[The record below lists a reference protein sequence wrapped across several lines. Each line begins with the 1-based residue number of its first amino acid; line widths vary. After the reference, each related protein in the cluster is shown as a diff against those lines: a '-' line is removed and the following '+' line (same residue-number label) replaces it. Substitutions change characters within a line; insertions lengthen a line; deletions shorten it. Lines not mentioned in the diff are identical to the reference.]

1 MVQGDLSMLR
11 ANFIISTLLLF
22 LFFSFTLP
30 VAADTGREELFRQ
43 VLAHRMETMPWVSM
57 TPEMFAEIAVMGRK
71 IAMID
76 VRSPMETAVWH
87 PADTRVVSAFCIP
100 LQQVANRLAEIHA
113 EKFDFLVFTCPT
125 GPRAA
130 AAAVIARLMG
140 FDNAFFYRG
149 GNEALG
155 GITGSLYRR
164 TALRLMKQGRI
175 SSIPEWIPTD

>member
-1 MVQGDLSMLR
+1 MVL
-11 ANFIISTLLLF
+11 IS
-22 LFFSFTLP
+22 FFSSALS
-30 VAADTGREELFRQ
+30 VAADTGREEIFRQ
-43 VLAHRMETMPWVSM
+43 VLAQKLETMPWVSM

-100 LQQVANRLAEIHA
+100 LQQVATGLAGIHA

-155 GITGSLYRR
+155 RITGSLYRQ

-175 SSIPEWIPTD
+175 STIPEWIPTD